1 MKILHVIS
9 SMDPRTGGP
18 GQAIRN
24 LAAPTAAL
32 GHIMEVV
39 CLDDPA
45 SEFIAHDNFP
55 VHALGK
61 GRGPWGY
68 HPALRPWLKENLTR
82 YDAAIL
88 NGQWQYIGHGLAQAS
103 QAPQAPPY
111 FVFPHGALD
120 PWFQRAPERRLKAI
134 RNWFYWKFV
143 ENKVIHRARAVFFT
157 CAEEMRLAQNTFR
170 PYHPQLQFDVG
181 IGIARPPAYHPGM
194 RSAFESKLSLCGGSE
209 ATSRPYFLF
218 LARLHPKKG
227 VDLLI
232 KAFSALCR
240 SGTNDHGPK
249 PLVVIAGPGLETDYG
264 REMHALAASL
274 CPPVSVIWPGMLSGD
289 SKWGAIYHSAAF
301 VLTSHQENFGIAIV
315 EALACEKPVL
325 ISNQINIW
333 REIEQDKAGL
343 VEADTIP
350 ASERLFQRWYSLS
363 LDERAAMA
371 RSAKAC
377 FENRFEV
384 AVAARNLMAKLEDL
398 TQVSQRSKMSN
409 LDEIKSRNESS
420 SAK

>member
-24 LAAPTAAL
+24 LAAPTAAM
-32 GHIMEVV
+32 GHAMEAV

-45 SEFIAHDNFP
+45 SEFIAQDTFP
-55 VHALGK
+55 IHALGK

-68 HPALRPWLKENLTR
+68 HAALRPWLKDNLSR

-103 QAPQAPPY
+103 QDPKAPPY

-120 PWFQRAPERRLKAI
+120 PWFQRSPERRLKAI

-157 CAEEMRLAQNTFR
+157 CAEELRLAQDTFR
-170 PYHPQLQFDVG
+170 PYRPQLQLDVG
-181 IGIARPPAYHPGM
+181 IGIGRPPAYHPGM
-194 RSAFESKLSLCGGSE
+194 RTAFETKLCLCGGDE
-209 ATSRPYFLF
+209 AISRPYFLF

-232 KAFSALCR
+232 KAFSTLCR
-240 SGTNDHGPK
+240 SRTNGSGPK
-249 PLVVIAGPGLETDYG
+249 PLLVIAGPGLETDYG
-264 REMHALAASL
+264 KEMYALAASS
-274 CPPVSVIWPGMLSGD
+274 CPPGSVIWPGMLSGD
-289 SKWGAIYHSAAF
+289 AKWGALYHSAAF
-301 VLTSHQENFGIAIV
+301 VLTSHQENFGIAVV

-343 VEADTIP
+343 VEADTVSG
-350 ASERLFQRWYSLS
+350 SERLLQRWTVLS
-363 LDERAAMA
+363 PDERAEMA

-377 FENRFEV
+377 FENRFDV
-384 AVAARNLMAKLEDL
+384 TVAARNLMAKLEDL
-398 TQVSQRSKMSN
+398 TQSSPVSQLSKP
-409 LDEIKSRNESS
+409 DKIKI
-420 SAK
+420 AQ

>member
-1 MKILHVIS
+1 
-9 SMDPRTGGP
+9 MDPRTGGP

-32 GHIMEVV
+32 GHTMEAV

-45 SEFIAHDNFP
+45 SEFIAKDNFRI
-55 VHALGK
+55 HALGK

-68 HPALRPWLKENLTR
+68 HPALRPWLKENLSR

-103 QAPQAPPY
+103 QDPQAPPY

-134 RNWFYWKFV
+134 RNWFYWKLV
-143 ENKVIHRARAVFFT
+143 ENKVIHRARAVLFT
-157 CAEEMRLAQNTFR
+157 CAEELRLAQDTFR
-170 PYHPQLQFDVG
+170 PYRPNLQFDVG
-181 IGIARPPAYHPGM
+181 IGIARPPAYHPRM
-194 RSAFESKLSLCGGSE
+194 RTAFEEKLRSAAAVE
-209 ATSRPYFLF
+209 AVSRPYFLF

-232 KAFSALCR
+232 KAFSSLCR
-240 SGTNDHGPK
+240 AAADRSEPK
-249 PLVVIAGPGLETDYG
+249 PVLVIAGPGLETDYG
-264 REMHALAASL
+264 KEMYALAAST
-274 CPPVSVIWPGMLSGD
+274 CPVGSVLWPGMLSGD
-289 SKWGAIYHSAAF
+289 AKWGAIYHATAF
-301 VLTSHQENFGIAIV
+301 VLTSHQENFGIAVV

-343 VEADTIP
+343 VEANTVP
-350 ASERLFQRWYSLS
+350 GSERLFQRWFSLS
-363 LDERAAMA
+363 GDERAAMA

-377 FENRFEV
+377 FENRFDV

-398 TQVSQRSKMSN
+398 TQASPRSQVSKP
-409 LDEIKSRNESS
+409 DGIKI
-420 SAK
+420 AQ